1 MSGDDVGQSID
12 EVFAWI
18 AVYEDGTEALC
29 IALADGHP
37 YQLVSG
43 NHERAASMARLA
55 ERVKERTGA
64 SSVEIARFV
73 RARGCS
79 ALAQNG

>member
-1 MSGDDVGQSID
+1 MSAAGGRSIG

-18 AVYEDGTEALC
+18 AIYEDGTEAIC
-29 IALADGHP
+29 IAVADGHP
-37 YQLVSG
+37 YQLVSS

-73 RARGCS
+73 RV
-79 ALAQNG
+79 QE

>member
-1 MSGDDVGQSID
+1 MAGAGAGRPVD

-18 AVYEDGTEALC
+18 AIYEDGTEAIC
-29 IALADGHP
+29 IAVADGHP
-37 YQLVSG
+37 YQLVSS

-55 ERVKERTGA
+55 ERVKERIGA

-73 RARGCS
+73 RVQG
-79 ALAQNG
+79 

>member
-1 MSGDDVGQSID
+1 MSDDGAGQSID
-12 EVFAWI
+12 EVFAWLAI
-18 AVYEDGTEALC
+18 YEDGTEAVC

-37 YQLVSG
+37 YQLVSS
-43 NHERAASMARLA
+43 NHERAAGMARLA

-73 RARGCS
+73 RV
-79 ALAQNG
+79 QE

>member
-1 MSGDDVGQSID
+1 MSSAAAGRSID

-18 AVYEDGTEALC
+18 AIYEDGTEAIC

-37 YQLVSG
+37 YQLVSI
-43 NHERAASMARLA
+43 NHERAAGMARLA

-73 RARGCS
+73 RV
-79 ALAQNG
+79 QE

>member
-1 MSGDDVGQSID
+1 MSGDGAGQSID

-18 AVYEDGTEALC
+18 AIYEDGTEAIC
-29 IALADGHP
+29 IAVADGHP
-37 YQLVSG
+37 YQLVSS

-73 RARGCS
+73 RI
-79 ALAQNG
+79 QE

>member
-1 MSGDDVGQSID
+1 MSGDGAGQSID

-18 AVYEDGTEALC
+18 AIYENGTEAIC
-29 IALADGHP
+29 IAVANGHP
-37 YQLVSG
+37 YQLVSS

-73 RARGCS
+73 RI
-79 ALAQNG
+79 QE

>member
-1 MSGDDVGQSID
+1 MSSAGAGRSID

-18 AVYEDGTEALC
+18 AIYEDGTEAIC
-29 IALADGHP
+29 IAVADGHP

-43 NHERAASMARLA
+43 NHERAANMARLA

-73 RARGCS
+73 RV
-79 ALAQNG
+79 QE

>member
-1 MSGDDVGQSID
+1 MAGAGAGRPVD

-18 AVYEDGTEALC
+18 AIYEDGTEAIC
-29 IALADGHP
+29 IAVADGHP
-37 YQLVSG
+37 YQLVSS

-73 RARGCS
+73 RVQG
-79 ALAQNG
+79 

>member
-1 MSGDDVGQSID
+1 MSGAGAGRSVD

-18 AVYEDGTEALC
+18 AIYEDGTEAIC
-29 IALADGHP
+29 IAVADGHP
-37 YQLVSG
+37 YQLVSS

-73 RARGCS
+73 RV
-79 ALAQNG
+79 QE

>member
-1 MSGDDVGQSID
+1 MSGDGASQSID

-18 AVYEDGTEALC
+18 AIYEDGTEAIC
-29 IALADGHP
+29 IAVADGHP
-37 YQLVSG
+37 YQLVSS

-73 RARGCS
+73 RI
-79 ALAQNG
+79 QE

>member
-1 MSGDDVGQSID
+1 MSGAGAGRSVD

-18 AVYEDGTEALC
+18 AIYEDGTEAIC
-29 IALADGHP
+29 IAVADGHP
-37 YQLVSG
+37 YQLVSS

-55 ERVKERTGA
+55 ERVKERTEA

-73 RARGCS
+73 RA
-79 ALAQNG
+79 QE

>member
-1 MSGDDVGQSID
+1 MSGDGAGQSID

-18 AVYEDGTEALC
+18 AIYENGTEAIC
-29 IALADGHP
+29 IAVTDGHP
-37 YQLVSG
+37 YQLVSS
-43 NHERAASMARLA
+43 NQERAASMARLA

-73 RARGCS
+73 RI
-79 ALAQNG
+79 QE

>member
-1 MSGDDVGQSID
+1 MAGAGAARPVD
-12 EVFAWI
+12 EVFVWI
-18 AVYEDGTEALC
+18 AIYEDGTEAIC
-29 IALADGHP
+29 IAVADGHP
-37 YQLVSG
+37 YQLVSS

-73 RARGCS
+73 RV
-79 ALAQNG
+79 QE

>member
-1 MSGDDVGQSID
+1 MAGAGAARPVD

-18 AVYEDGTEALC
+18 AIYEDGTEAIC
-29 IALADGHP
+29 IAVADGHP
-37 YQLVSG
+37 YQLVSS
-43 NHERAASMARLA
+43 NHERAAGMARLA

-73 RARGCS
+73 RV
-79 ALAQNG
+79 QE

>member
-1 MSGDDVGQSID
+1 MAGAGAGRPVD
-12 EVFAWI
+12 EVFVWI
-18 AVYEDGTEALC
+18 AIYEDGTEAIC
-29 IALADGHP
+29 IAVADGHP
-37 YQLVSG
+37 YQLVSS

-73 RARGCS
+73 RV
-79 ALAQNG
+79 QE

>member
-1 MSGDDVGQSID
+1 MAGAGAGRPVD

-18 AVYEDGTEALC
+18 AIYEDGTEAIC
-29 IALADGHP
+29 IAVADAHP
-37 YQLVSG
+37 YQLVSS

-73 RARGCS
+73 RVQG
-79 ALAQNG
+79 